1 MLLNFNMQI
10 IYLIS
15 GILICRLITY
25 TSKFTFP
32 INQKYLKSFPPNF
45 LMQIYFAICSLILM
59 YTFGYELNFKISL
72 NHIWKIMYQVF
83 ILFFISFIIV
93 GAIIDFI
100 KSKSLISESDK
111 KESNFG
117 TPPNQIIFMFMIMFV
132 NPITEELFYRGF
144 LLNHILLLDY
154 NLIENSIFILSLPV
168 FLSGLY
174 FGVDH
179 YLALSKMK
187 MNKYFVYNITLTS
200 IIVGSACGYFY
211 IEYDSFSAAI
221 IVHFMANFTGMIVGS
236 LKEKLIN

>member
-1 MLLNFNMQI
+1 MEI

-15 GILICRLITY
+15 GILICQLIAY

-32 INQKYLKSFPPNF
+32 INQKYLKSFPSNF
-45 LMQIYFAICSLILM
+45 LMQIYFAVCSLILM

-72 NHIWKIMYQVF
+72 NHIWKIIYQVF

-93 GAIIDFI
+93 GGIIDFI
-100 KSKSLISESDK
+100 KSKTLIPESDQK
-111 KESNFG
+111 KSNFG
-117 TPPNQIIFMFMIMFV
+117 TPPNQIIFMFMIMFI

-154 NLIENSIFILSLPV
+154 NLIENSFFILSLPV

-179 YLALSKMK
+179 YIALSKMK
-187 MNKYFVYNITLTS
+187 MNKYFVYNVTLTS

-211 IEYDSFSAAI
+211 IEYDTFSAAI
-221 IVHFMANFTGMIVGS
+221 IVHFMANFTAMIVGS
-236 LKEKLIN
+236 LKEKLTN

>member
-1 MLLNFNMQI
+1 MGI

-15 GILICRLITY
+15 GILICQLIAY

-211 IEYDSFSAAI
+211 IEYDTFSAAI
-221 IVHFMANFTGMIVGS
+221 IVHFMANFTGMIVGF